1 MCILYLQYKNDAK
14 HISTQERAKTL
25 QKLPSN
31 LRTATPCDTAR
42 QPSRTSIGKRPLPL
56 RPSSHGQ
63 EGDVAGDQEGE
74 DDGGKRPLS
83 LAAEGAASIA
93 WAKSCPSPRLD
104 SAGRVTALTVTRG
117 SLARAGTTQVFTE
130 GAVFYNLKELVRA
143 PVRASS
149 AFAPPSCHLRSLAV
163 VQEAICSKQ
172 KGIVLQSV
180 KDVLTDLLSDD
191 MVTQDKVGTQT
202 L

>member
-1 MCILYLQYKNDAK
+1 MSLETKKEKMMEASGPSPSPPKGPLQ
-14 HISTQERAKTL
+14 
-25 QKLPSN
+25 
-31 LRTATPCDTAR
+31 
-42 QPSRTSIGKRPLPL
+42 SRGRK
-56 RPSSHGQ
+56 
-63 EGDVAGDQEGE
+63 VV
-74 DDGGKRPLS
+74 
-83 LAAEGAASIA
+83 
-93 WAKSCPSPRLD
+93 PRLD
-104 SAGRVTALTVTRG
+104 STGRVTALTRG

-149 AFAPPSCHLRSLAV
+149 APAPPSCHLRSLAV
-163 VQEAICSKQ
+163 VQAAICSKQ